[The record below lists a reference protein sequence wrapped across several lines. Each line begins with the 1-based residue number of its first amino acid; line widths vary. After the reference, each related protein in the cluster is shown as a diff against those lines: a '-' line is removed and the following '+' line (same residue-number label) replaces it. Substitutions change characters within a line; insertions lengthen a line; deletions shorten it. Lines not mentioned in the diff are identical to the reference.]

1 MKITFVPLV
10 VLSFAVILTSCSS
23 GEQDGR
29 KYYSSNAPAQS
40 RMGVQFKR
48 VPSDSPPPAAQAD
61 GTPAAAPAP
70 TSDGSLFG
78 SRLKN
83 ESPGLLD
90 RNEKLDEPGAEY
102 WIHGQQSA
110 DPVQGR
116 MGVRVSRK
124 KK

>member
-1 MKITFVPLV
+1 MKITVAPLV
-10 VLSFAVILTSCSS
+10 VLSLAVILTSCSS

-48 VPSDSPPPAAQAD
+48 VPSDNPP
-61 GTPAAAPAP
+61 PAAAPASGATTAGTS

-90 RNEKLDEPGAEY
+90 RNEKPEEQGAEY

>member
-1 MKITFVPLV
+1 MKIAFAPLV
-10 VLSFAVILTSCSS
+10 VLSLAVILTSCSS

-29 KYYSSNAPAQS
+29 KYYSSNSPTQS

-48 VPSDSPPPAAQAD
+48 VPSDNPPSAPLTEGA
-61 GTPAAAPAP
+61 TAAAPS
-70 TSDGSLFG
+70 SDGSLFG

-90 RNEKLDEPGAEY
+90 RNEKPDEPGADY